1 MKNKKGEI
9 PKKLY
14 FNDLKTINRKLD
26 KNSGAI
32 VMK

>member
-14 FNDLKTINRKLD
+14 FNDNRILNR
-26 KNSGAI
+26 NSGSI
-32 VMK
+32 MK